1 MTNADG
7 DSRGE
12 GRTDGLNLD
21 DGDRLPWLEPA
32 DMADEGDS
40 VSPGK
45 IIGLVLIGL
54 ALLGLI
60 VGGGYWLKNRPAS
73 GDVGEA
79 KLIPAQGGDYK
90 IAANESAGKD
100 FKGTGDTSY
109 ATSEGV
115 DTDGKVDASRIPEAP
130 LEGMSRGSIAK
141 DAPKGQTPG
150 ARPAAQV
157 SSPVKDETKAASS
170 VKPAAGLSAG
180 GAMIQLGA
188 YGSDAV
194 AREAWN
200 KLSKR
205 FDYLA
210 GLGSTVEKAE
220 VGGSTVYRLRAGAG
234 SATSA
239 TTLCGRLKVAGENC
253 IVVK

>member
-1 MTNADG
+1 MTN
-7 DSRGE
+7 GE
-12 GRTDGLNLD
+12 GDGLNLA

-32 DMADEGDS
+32 DLADDGQS
-40 VSPGK
+40 VSPAK

-54 ALLGLI
+54 ALLGVI
-60 VGGGYWLKNRPAS
+60 VGGGYWLKNRDAG
-73 GDVGEA
+73 GDTGEA
-79 KLIPAQGGDYK
+79 RLIPAQGGDYK
-90 IAANESAGKD
+90 IPANAGAGKD

-115 DTDGKVDASRIPEAP
+115 DTDGKVDASRMPEAP
-130 LEGMSRGSIAK
+130 MEGVSRGSIAR
-141 DAPKGQTPG
+141 DAPHGQ
-150 ARPAAQV
+150 AASAKPAAQV
-157 SSPVKDETKAASS
+157 SSPVKDETRAASAA
-170 VKPAAGLSAG
+170 KPAAGASAG

-194 AREAWN
+194 ARDSWK
-200 KLSKR
+200 KLAKR

-210 GLGSTVEKAE
+210 GLGSSVEKAE

-234 SATSA
+234 SAANAS
-239 TTLCGRLKVAGENC
+239 TLCGRLKVAGENC

>member
-1 MTNADG
+1 MMTE
-7 DSRGE
+7 GE
-12 GRTDGLNLD
+12 GAGGLNLNI
-21 DGDRLPWLEPA
+21 GERLPWLEPA
-32 DMADEGDS
+32 DMADEEPS
-40 VSPGK
+40 VSPAK
-45 IIGLVLIGL
+45 IIGLVLLGL
-54 ALLGLI
+54 ALLGVI
-60 VGGGYWLKNRPAS
+60 VGGGYWLKSRPAS
-73 GDVGEA
+73 SDTGEA

-90 IAANESAGKD
+90 IAANDGGGKASGGKD

-115 DTDGKVDASRIPEAP
+115 DTDGKIDPSLIPEAP
-130 LEGMSRGSIAK
+130 LDGVSRGSITK
-141 DAPKGQTPG
+141 EAPHGQTPG
-150 ARPAAQV
+150 AKPAAEV
-157 SSPVKDETKAASS
+157 SAPVKDETKAAATA
-170 VKPAAGLSAG
+170 KPATGLSAG

-194 AREAWN
+194 AKDSWK

-210 GLGSTVEKAE
+210 TLGSTVEKAE

-234 SATSA
+234 SAANA

-253 IVVK
+253 IVVR

>member
-1 MTNADG
+1 MTNG
-7 DSRGE
+7 ERG
-12 GRTDGLNLD
+12 GLNLG

-32 DMADEGDS
+32 GMAEVEEEG
-40 VSPGK
+40 VSPVR
-45 IIGLVLIGL
+45 IIGLVLVGL

-60 VGGGYWLKNRPAS
+60 VGGGYWLKTRQT
-73 GDVGEA
+73 GDTGEA
-79 KLIPAQGGDYK
+79 RLIPAQGGNYK
-90 IAANESAGKD
+90 MPANEGAGKD

-115 DTDGKVDASRIPEAP
+115 DTDGRVDASRMPEAP
-130 LEGMSRGSIAK
+130 MEGVSRGSIAK
-141 DAPKGQTPG
+141 DAPQGESAG
-150 ARPAAQV
+150 AKPAAQV
-157 SSPVKDETKAASS
+157 SAHVKDGTKPVFAAA
-170 VKPAAGLSAG
+170 PAAGLPSG

-194 AREAWN
+194 ARDSWK

-210 GLGSTVEKAE
+210 ELTSSVEKAE
-220 VGGSTVYRLRAGAG
+220 VGGSTVYRLRAGTG
-234 SATSA
+234 SAVIAS
-239 TTLCGRLKVAGENC
+239 TLCGRLKVAGENC

>member
-1 MTNADG
+1 MMTNAQGDG
-7 DSRGE
+7 F
-12 GRTDGLNLD
+12 NLE

-32 DMADEGDS
+32 DMAGEEHS
-40 VSPGK
+40 VSPAK

-54 ALLGLI
+54 ALLGVI
-60 VGGGYWLKNRPAS
+60 VGGGYWLKSRNAS

-79 KLIPAQGGDYK
+79 RLIPAQGGNYK
-90 IAANESAGKD
+90 IAANESVGKD

-115 DTDGKVDASRIPEAP
+115 DTEGKVDASRMPEAP
-130 LEGMSRGSIAK
+130 MEGVSRGSIAK
-141 DAPKGQTPG
+141 EDAPRVQTASAKPS
-150 ARPAAQV
+150 AQV
-157 SSPVKDETKAASS
+157 SAPVKDQTKLSS
-170 VKPAAGLSAG
+170 ATQSVAGATST

-194 AREAWN
+194 AKEAWK

-210 GLGSTVEKAE
+210 GLGSSVEKAE

-234 SATSA
+234 SAANA

>member
-1 MTNADG
+1 MTN
-7 DSRGE
+7 GE
-12 GRTDGLNLD
+12 GGGLNLE

-32 DMADEGDS
+32 DVADDGQV
-40 VSPGK
+40 VSPAK

-54 ALLGLI
+54 LLLGVI
-60 VGGGYWLKNRPAS
+60 VGGGYWLKNRAP
-73 GDVGEA
+73 GDAGGEA
-79 KLIPAQGGDYK
+79 RLIPAQGGDYK

-115 DTDGKVDASRIPEAP
+115 DTDGKVDASRMPEAP

-141 DAPKGQTPG
+141 EDAPRVQT
-150 ARPAAQV
+150 ASAKPAAQV
-157 SSPVKDETKAASS
+157 SAPVKDETKRPAAAA
-170 VKPAAGLSAG
+170 PAAGSAG
-180 GAMIQLGA
+180 GGALIQLGA

-194 AREAWN
+194 AKDAWK

-210 GLGSTVEKAE
+210 SLSSAVEKAE
-220 VGGSTVYRLRAGAG
+220 VGGATVYRLRAGAG
-234 SATSA
+234 SASNA